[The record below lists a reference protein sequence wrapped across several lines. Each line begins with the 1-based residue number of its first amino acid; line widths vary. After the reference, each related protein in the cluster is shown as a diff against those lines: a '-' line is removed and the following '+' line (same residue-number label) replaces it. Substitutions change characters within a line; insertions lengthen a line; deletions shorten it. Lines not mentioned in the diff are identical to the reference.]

1 MESNAEY
8 KARKKQKKEIKTLRA
23 TIKIMFILYIIS
35 IISILFT
42 IRYYLPNHQKNGKKI
57 IANMI
62 IKESLKNS
70 KYKNYL
76 R

>member
-1 MESNAEY
+1 MQSNTQY
-8 KARKKQKKEIKTLRA
+8 RSTKKLKRELKRLKL
-23 TIKIMFILYIIS
+23 TIKIMFILYVIS

-62 IKESLKNS
+62 INETLKDS

-76 R
+76 K